1 MNKLKAMMTKGTTL
15 TKLAVLKSEY
25 EKGSATEADL
35 VFWDKYLDQL
45 HQQGEHFMDAKEA
58 ETRYRFHRAM
68 LSSQVY
74 RKSLAKKSV
83 ACMVFSSLNGV
94 FEEFEEKTAELKQ
107 ERDVVVILGNFLD
120 PDAKGNSFELIR
132 KMMKLQMEESVIIL
146 KGEHEENYLLN
157 TNLDDVSK
165 YEEVQFL
172 NQLPKEF
179 RTEDFSM
186 MNGNLNL
193 DDFPLKEILDGEAQN
208 MSDKMLV
215 YVNKEVSKEVFQVN
229 NDERII
235 ALSDHVAMRLD
246 FNA

>member
-1 MNKLKAMMTKGTTL
+1 MTKGTTL

-25 EKGSATEADL
+25 EKGRATEADL
-35 VFWDKYLDQL
+35 LFWDKYLDQL
-45 HQQGEHFMDAKEA
+45 HQQGKHFMDAKEA
-58 ETRYRFHRAM
+58 ETRYFFHRNL
-68 LSSQVY
+68 LSNQVY

-83 ACMVFSSLNGV
+83 ACMVFSSLNGD
-94 FEEFEEKTAELKQ
+94 FEEYEEKIAELK
-107 ERDVVVILGNFLD
+107 EEKDVVVILGNFLN

-132 KMMKLQMEESVIIL
+132 KMMKLQMQENVIIL
-146 KGEHEENYLLN
+146 KGEHEEDYLLN
-157 TNLDDVSK
+157 TNLDDASK
-165 YEEVQFL
+165 YQEVQFL